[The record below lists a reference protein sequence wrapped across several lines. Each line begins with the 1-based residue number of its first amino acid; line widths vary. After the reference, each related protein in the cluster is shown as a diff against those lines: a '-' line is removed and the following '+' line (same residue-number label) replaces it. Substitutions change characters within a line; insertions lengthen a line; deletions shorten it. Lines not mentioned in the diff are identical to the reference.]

1 MKIEQSIE
9 ISAPIAKV
17 WDAIADYKKF
27 GEWFRCKLD
36 QPFQE
41 GEWSTG
47 MMTYPGFEHVKWE
60 AKVIKI
66 EAEKCLEFTWP
77 PYLPDESID
86 LSNEPWLHCT
96 FELESIPGGTLVK
109 ITESGFD
116 KLSPAIR
123 DEARRGNTEGWK
135 IQAGHIQEYVAAS
148 L

>member
-9 ISAPIAKV
+9 INAPIAKV
-17 WDAIADYKKF
+17 WDAIADYRKF

-96 FELESIPGGTLVK
+96 FELESIPSGTLVK

-116 KLSPAIR
+116 KLSAAIR